1 MPEFEFP
8 GASERTGGGGGGKA
22 KRKKWVMI
30 AVGTGIIAIFLV
42 LRNSMKAS
50 QAAQTAGTNV
60 PAPMPAVADTGGYPD
75 MTGGIGGM
83 SGTGMDQ
90 TLATYLAVADQ
101 NTSVQ
106 MGALNN
112 QLTSIQD
119 QFKTQNEALGAQI
132 AAINA
137 QSAGGTTA
145 ATPAQPVT
153 TTTPATTA
161 HPDPTSYSHV
171 IQKGESLYKLAVAQY
186 GSPHAAMAGGIQK
199 IAAANPGIIKDPA
212 KIYAGQTIVIPT
224 KM

>member
-1 MPEFEFP
+1 MAEFELP
-8 GASERTGGGGGGKA
+8 GGGGGGSA
-22 KRKKWVMI
+22 KRKRWI
-30 AVGTGIIAIFLV
+30 YIGIGTGIIAIFLV
-42 LRNSMKAS
+42 IRNSMKAS
-50 QAAQTAGTNV
+50 APAQTAGTDV
-60 PAPMPAVADTGGYPD
+60 APMPAVADVGGYPD
-75 MTGGIGGM
+75 MSGGIGGM
-83 SGTGMDQ
+83 SGTGLDQ

-119 QFKTQNEALGAQI
+119 QFKTQNGALAAQI

-137 QSAGGTTA
+137 QGAGGTAA
-145 ATPAQPVT
+145 ATPAQPST

-186 GSPHAAMAGGIQK
+186 GSPHAAMTGGIQK
-199 IAAANPGIIKDPA
+199 IAAANPNVIKDPA
-212 KIYAGQTIVIPT
+212 KIYAGQTIVIPKT
-224 KM
+224 M